1 MAEIEID
8 GVRYR
13 VRVDHEMCMGNR
25 VCEAHL
31 AEVFT
36 VDDDTNLSSA
46 VQGELQPSLADAVR
60 EAIADCPQDAII
72 LERLD

>member
-13 VRVDHEMCMGNR
+13 VRVDHDMCMGNR

-31 AEVFT
+31 SEVFS
-36 VDDDTNLSSA
+36 VDDDTNLSTVADATLAS
-46 VQGELQPSLADAVR
+46 SLADAVR
-60 EAIADCPQDAII
+60 EAVDDCPQDAII

>member
-13 VRVDHEMCMGNR
+13 LRVDHDLCMGNR

-31 AEVFT
+31 AEVFA
-36 VDDDTNLSSA
+36 VDDETNLA
-46 VQGELQPSLADAVR
+46 ITRDGHVDTALAEAVR
-60 EAIADCPQDAII
+60 EAVADCPQDAII
-72 LERLD
+72 LERVD

>member
-13 VRVDHEMCMGNR
+13 VRVDHDMCMGNR

-36 VDDDTNLSSA
+36 VDDETNLSSA
-46 VQGELQPSLADAVR
+46 RDGALDAALADAVR
-60 EAIADCPQDAII
+60 EAVADCPQDAIV

>member
-13 VRVDHEMCMGNR
+13 LRVDHDMCMGNR
-25 VCEAHL
+25 VCEARL
-31 AEVFT
+31 SEVFS
-36 VDDDTNLSSA
+36 VDDDSNLSSA
-46 VQGELQPSLADAVR
+46 TDAMLQPALADAVR
-60 EAIADCPQDAII
+60 EAVADCPQDAII

>member
-13 VRVDHEMCMGNR
+13 VKVDHDMCMGNR

-31 AEVFT
+31 PAVFR
-36 VDDDTNLSSA
+36 VDDDSNLSSPVA
-46 VQGELQPSLADAVR
+46 GSVDPSLAGAVR
-60 EAIADCPQDAII
+60 EAVGDCPQDAIS
-72 LERLD
+72 LERID

>member
-13 VRVDHEMCMGNR
+13 VRVDHDMCMGNR

-31 AEVFT
+31 AQIFT
-36 VDDDTNLSSA
+36 VDDDTNLASA
-46 VQGELQPSLADAVR
+46 VEGEVDPSYGAAVQ
-60 EAIADCPQDAII
+60 EAVADCPQDAIL
-72 LERLD
+72 LERVD

>member
-13 VRVDHEMCMGNR
+13 LRVDHDMCMGNR
-25 VCEAHL
+25 VCEARL
-31 AEVFT
+31 AEVFS
-36 VDDDTNLSSA
+36 VDDDSNLSSA
-46 VQGELQPSLADAVR
+46 TDAVLQPALANAVR
-60 EAIADCPQDAII
+60 EAVADCPQDAII

>member
-1 MAEIEID
+1 MADIEID

-13 VRVDHEMCMGNR
+13 VRVDHDLCMGNR

-31 AEVFT
+31 SEVFT
-36 VDDDTNLSSA
+36 VDDDTNLSTA
-46 VQGELQPSLADAVR
+46 VDGELSPALADAVR
-60 EAIADCPQDAII
+60 EAVADCPQDAII

>member
-13 VRVDHEMCMGNR
+13 LRVDHDLCMGNR
-25 VCEAHL
+25 VCEARL
-31 AEVFT
+31 PDVFR
-36 VDDDTNLSSA
+36 VDDATNLSTA
-46 VQGELQPSLADAVR
+46 AEGGLPVSLAGEIR
-60 EAIADCPQDAII
+60 EAVADCPQDAII

>member
-13 VRVDHEMCMGNR
+13 VRVDHDQCMGNR

-36 VDDDTNLSSA
+36 VDDDTNLSTA
-46 VQGELQPSLADAVR
+46 GGGELNPALGDAVR
-60 EAIADCPQDAII
+60 EAAADCPQDAII

>member
-13 VRVDHEMCMGNR
+13 VRVDHDMCMGNR

-31 AEVFT
+31 AQVFT
-36 VDDDTNLSSA
+36 VDDDTNLSTA
-46 VQGELQPSLADAVR
+46 RRRCAGIVAGDAVR
-60 EAIADCPQDAII
+60 EAVAGMPAG
-72 LERLD
+72 RHHPRAG

>member
-1 MAEIEID
+1 MADIEID

-13 VRVDHEMCMGNR
+13 VRVDHDLCMGNR

-31 AEVFT
+31 SEVFT
-36 VDDDTNLSSA
+36 VDDDTNLSTA
-46 VQGELQPSLADAVR
+46 VEGELNPAIADAVR
-60 EAIADCPQDAII
+60 EAVADCPQDAII

>member
-13 VRVDHEMCMGNR
+13 VRVDHDQCMGNR

-36 VDDDTNLSSA
+36 VDDDTNLSTA
-46 VQGELQPSLADAVR
+46 VGGELQPRARRRGAR
-60 EAIADCPQDAII
+60 GRR
-72 LERLD
+72 RLPAGRDHPRTA

>member
-13 VRVDHEMCMGNR
+13 VRVDHDQCMGNR

-36 VDDDTNLSSA
+36 VDDDTNLSTAVGGDLNSA
-46 VQGELQPSLADAVR
+46 LGDAVR
-60 EAIADCPQDAII
+60 EAAADCPQDAII
-72 LERLD
+72 LERLG

>member
-13 VRVDHEMCMGNR
+13 VRVDHDMCMGNR

-31 AEVFT
+31 AQVFS
-36 VDDDTNLSSA
+36 VDDDTNLSTARAGALES
-46 VQGELQPSLADAVR
+46 SLADAVR
-60 EAIADCPQDAII
+60 EAVADCPQDAII
-72 LERLD
+72 LERVD

>member
-8 GVRYR
+8 GVRFR
-13 VRVDHEMCMGNR
+13 VRVDHELCMGNR

-31 AEVFT
+31 AQVFT
-36 VDDDTNLSSA
+36 VDDETNLSTARDGA
-46 VQGELQPSLADAVR
+46 VEPSLAEAVH
-60 EAIADCPQDAII
+60 EAVADCPQDAIT

>member
-13 VRVDHEMCMGNR
+13 VRVDHDLCMGNR

-31 AEVFT
+31 PEVFT
-36 VDDDTNLSSA
+36 VGDDTNLSTA
-46 VQGELQPSLADAVR
+46 APGELSPALGEAVR
-60 EAIADCPQDAII
+60 EAVGDCPQDAII

>member
-13 VRVDHEMCMGNR
+13 VRVDHDMCMGNR
-25 VCEAHL
+25 VCQAHH
-31 AEVFT
+31 AAVFS
-36 VDDDTNLSSA
+36 VDDDTNLASA
-46 VQGELQPSLADAVR
+46 VEGPLDPSLADAVR
-60 EAIADCPQDAII
+60 EAAAECPQDAII

>member
-8 GVRYR
+8 GVRFR

-31 AEVFT
+31 AQVFT
-36 VDDDTNLSSA
+36 VDDDTNLSTAREGVLESSLANA
-46 VQGELQPSLADAVR
+46 VQEAV
-60 EAIADCPQDAII
+60 ADCPQDAII
-72 LERLD
+72 LERVD